1 MSDASSSSPSGRVA
15 VLAELVPRALSQ
27 GERPSLG
34 ERTPWCERSA
44 AEAVIGIPE
53 SSMAARRA

>member
-1 MSDASSSSPSGRVA
+1 MSDPSSSSPSGRVA
-15 VLAELVPRALSQ
+15 VLAESFLERYRK

-34 ERTPWCERSA
+34 ERTAWCERSA